1 MIWTKSRYTNW
12 IGLTWYI
19 HKRVHTKIYRNTTN
33 SLQHA
38 NSKWKLL
45 IMQKTAIYEWLES
58 LFTEARAGNFRGIR
72 SLAMRSLARGGRK
85 QTVYRQ
91 ESSRRIYLTAA
102 DVTEVQKNMPLSK
115 FASPY
120 DSFDS
125 TWKSTRCT
133 IYTICSPRKLKCT
146 RYNFAKTRRPRRAR
160 YHLISADWP
169 VHSFRT
175 MRRVG
180 AEKKHAHAYRAPDE
194 LCAVMHTVMHCDF
207 LPFPPRRVTSD
218 QQRIRAAPPVS
229 GSFLPNRVPPD
240 RPRWQHCSFA
250 PWQRR
255 HRQLYKQSH
264 QTAHFHHY
272 LKYDRIRRQQ
282 GNRRHQTSPPPRCC
296 PLASHFDHIRVV

>member
-1 MIWTKSRYTNW
+1 MSDWNLFLRRP
-12 IGLTWYI
+12 GLGI
-19 HKRVHTKIYRNTTN
+19 FGEFGV
-33 SLQHA
+33 SL
-38 NSKWKLL
+38 
-45 IMQKTAIYEWLES
+45 
-58 LFTEARAGNFRGIR
+58 
-72 SLAMRSLARGGRK
+72 RSLARGGRK

-120 DSFDS
+120 DSFGS
-125 TWKSTRCT
+125 TWKSTRCML
-133 IYTICSPRKLKCT
+133 YTICSPRKLKCT

-160 YHLISADWP
+160 YHLISADWL

-180 AEKKHAHAYRAPDE
+180 AEKKHAHAYGAPDE

-264 QTAHFHHY
+264 PTAHFHHY

-282 GNRRHQTSPPPRCC
+282 GNRRHQTSPPVLPPGESLRSYSCRLRPATWKVTSPTKPEVHDVLYC
-296 PLASHFDHIRVV
+296 RRKRMDATGDMLCRVHGNRT